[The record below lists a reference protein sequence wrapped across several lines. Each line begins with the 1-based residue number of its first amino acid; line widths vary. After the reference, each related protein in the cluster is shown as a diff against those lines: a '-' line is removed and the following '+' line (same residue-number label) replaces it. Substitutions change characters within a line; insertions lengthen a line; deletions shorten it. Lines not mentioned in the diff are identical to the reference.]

1 MGREGAARGPSA
13 LSPTRV
19 RSAPPPAGSTGGKG
33 GRARGHAW
41 GGVGGGR
48 AGTKGLRRRWAQP
61 SVAAGEGRAGRAGP
75 GPLAAMLAALRGAL
89 LLCGALCGARGAA
102 LTLAVVLPERNLSY
116 PWAWPRVGP
125 AVRLAAAAVN
135 ARGDLLA
142 GHALRWVFGSS
153 EDRHGLCSEMAA
165 PLAAVDL
172 RFAHHPAAFV
182 GPGCVYAAAPVARF
196 TSHWGL
202 PLLTAGAEAHGFDD
216 KREQFALTTRVGPS
230 HRKLGELGARLH
242 RHYGWARR
250 ALLVYWD
257 ERMDDRPCFFA
268 AEGLYMQLPAV
279 HNMTVLDVVFR
290 HRGNYSFI
298 IQEIRQKGRGECG
311 GCVRG
316 AEPRGGAPLPA
327 WSARCGAARG
337 GAAARRGE
345 AGARGCV
352 RVRAV
357 CGARR
362 GSDGCAEPLTGAHR
376 SAPHGAGDGP
386 ARVERRATPAR
397 PRSPEP
403 SERLRPPALLTPR
416 NCGPGAAALPV
427 RSRCRGGIRGGH
439 RRDRGRRKRSREN
452 RKRRAG
458 PGRGGAAGSD
468 PSESASGTPRGV

>member
-1 MGREGAARGPSA
+1 
-13 LSPTRV
+13 
-19 RSAPPPAGSTGGKG
+19 
-33 GRARGHAW
+33 
-41 GGVGGGR
+41 
-48 AGTKGLRRRWAQP
+48 
-61 SVAAGEGRAGRAGP
+61 
-75 GPLAAMLAALRGAL
+75 MLAALRGAL

-345 AGARGCV
+345 AGAHGCV

-376 SAPHGAGDGP
+376 SAPNGCAP
-386 ARVERRATPAR
+386 AWRWG
-397 PRSPEP
+397 RSGT
-403 SERLRPPALLTPR
+403 RGTPR
-416 NCGPGAAALPV
+416 NPRAAAQPGAVRAPPSLHPSHPSELRPRGCGAARPLPV
-427 RSRCRGGIRGGH
+427 PRGDPGGTPSGSRAEETESGKQETSG
-439 RRDRGRRKRSREN
+439 
-452 RKRRAG
+452 RAG
-458 PGRGGAAGSD
+458 PGGG
-468 PSESASGTPRGV
+468 SGQRPL